1 MASLVDIV
9 FGYDAKD
16 LCEQMKSLLSVR
28 DIGLIPH
35 YCGSKIGLMEYLA
48 SRKKCDWLIL
58 PERMPSG
65 SYQAGDFVWLHEEYN
80 IKIIPLL
87 PTERIGTDY
96 LRELYSGGI
105 LTAEF
110 PGRVTESQL
119 PEVLVTLLLRG
130 RSHETAK
137 IYYQISDVK

>member
-1 MASLVDIV
+1 MTSLDIV
-9 FGYDAKD
+9 FGYDATSI
-16 LCEQMKSLLSVR
+16 CERMTALLAAR
-28 DIGLIPH
+28 DFELIPH

-48 SRKKCDWLIL
+48 SRKNCDLLIL

-65 SYQAGDFVWLHEEYN
+65 PYKARDLVWLHEEYN
-80 IKIIPLL
+80 VNIIPLL
-87 PTERIGTDY
+87 TTERIGTDY
-96 LRELYSGGI
+96 MRDLYCGGI

-119 PEVLVTLLLRG
+119 PDVLVTLILRG

-137 IYYQISDVK
+137 VYYRVADVK